1 MRRKEKEIKE
11 QSEIEAIINSSLVCR
26 LGLSDGNIPYIV
38 PLCFGFKE
46 RSIYIHSALK
56 GRKIDILKINPNV
69 CFEFDSDIEVKKTEN
84 PCNWGMKFKSVI
96 GFGKAVFIE
105 DIEEKKE
112 ALNIIMH
119 QYSGN
124 SFDFSDNVVNGVAV
138 IRIDI
143 EEITGKWSGL

>member
-26 LGLSDGNIPYIV
+26 LGLSDGNMPYIV

-46 RSIYIHSALK
+46 RSIYIHSSLK

-69 CFEFDSDIEVKKTEN
+69 CFEFDSDIEVKETDN

-96 GFGKAVFIE
+96 GFGKAVFID

-112 ALNIIMH
+112 ALNIIMQ

-143 EEITGKWSGL
+143 EEITGKWSAL